1 MFHVITENISDWER
15 NANFCIKPIKKWDFL
30 TFLRIVAMP
39 ILLFIG
45 IFGNS
50 LTIYLISKI
59 RNKSLNYYYL
69 KWIAYLN
76 IITILFYWTS
86 AIVYIK
92 TYVSSPYFN
101 NKFFVHFNSKYTLI
115 FINGFYAASVFC
127 LCLLLLDRY
136 VSIKH
141 PNLFTRF
148 EDSKLMKYSP
158 YFILI
163 LCNIICFSSYF
174 WYDTKA
180 CYLNSKYMTSYELP
194 DFKKQSIKYYKISVA
209 EPGWASTYDLIR
221 EIILS
226 ITPGVF
232 ILYFGVYITY
242 ELRSFF
248 IRKTQLMNE
257 NKALDANIA
266 LAHKE
271 WKSHFLR
278 NISAF
283 LYFILYCL
291 CNIPNILVI
300 IFRANIRNALK
311 RSNPSWLA
319 KNITEIANILEAVFF
334 TLSFLIYIIFDNNF
348 KHVIRK
354 IVQRAIGKIYPE
366 FQGTETATRYT
377 ISQTNVATL

>member
-1 MFHVITENISDWER
+1 
-15 NANFCIKPIKKWDFL
+15 
-30 TFLRIVAMP
+30 
-39 ILLFIG
+39 
-45 IFGNS
+45 
-50 LTIYLISKI
+50 
-59 RNKSLNYYYL
+59 
-69 KWIAYLN
+69 
-76 IITILFYWTS
+76 
-86 AIVYIK
+86 
-92 TYVSSPYFN
+92 
-101 NKFFVHFNSKYTLI
+101 
-115 FINGFYAASVFC
+115 
-127 LCLLLLDRY
+127 
-136 VSIKH
+136 
-141 PNLFTRF
+141 
-148 EDSKLMKYSP
+148 
-158 YFILI
+158 
-163 LCNIICFSSYF
+163 
-174 WYDTKA
+174 
-180 CYLNSKYMTSYELP
+180 MTSYELP